1 VLPCCDTW
9 ASHEAVADAL
19 AESAFMPSVVV
30 RLFYPDGSLSPA
42 RRAVSSVL
50 SFSRSEN
57 RNGVVMFW
65 AAFFGTIVARLVWD
79 MFDSPPPTAAQIARE
94 VVKQLN
100 KKP

>member
-1 VLPCCDTW
+1 
-9 ASHEAVADAL
+9 
-19 AESAFMPSVVV
+19 
-30 RLFYPDGSLSPA
+30 
-42 RRAVSSVL
+42 
-50 SFSRSEN
+50 
-57 RNGVVMFW
+57 MFW